1 MVGAQLL
8 FKRAAQLAPN
18 DLQAL
23 WNLAKFFHRSRHEP
37 GTAEKIYRKMLQ
49 NDPCDEV
56 VLSAL
61 EELLHEENRLEEAE
75 ELYEDALRVEPVS
88 QVPPKTVDPFPTD
101 FATAHPEP
109 LNPKPYTLDPKP

>member
-18 DLQAL
+18 DMQAL
-23 WNLAKFFHRSRHEP
+23 WNLAKFFHRSKHEP
-37 GTAEKIYRKMLQ
+37 GTAEKIYRRMLQ

-61 EELLHEENRLEEAE
+61 EELLHEENRLKEAE
-75 ELYEDALRVEPVS
+75 ELYDDALRVEPVS
-88 QVPPKTVDPFPTD
+88 RMPPETNDHFPTD
-101 FATAHPEP
+101 HEHAHPET
-109 LNPKPYTLDPKP
+109 LNPKPQILNP